1 MKTERVTILT
11 SPAFKTFLS
20 DEAKREKVSVAE
32 LIRTRCEHG
41 PTKDTTLLSELTR
54 ALRRSIHEAQHA
66 LQGGLLEVH
75 TVLTELRA
83 KHEAESDTSLKHRV
97 ASRSLTRKVGA
108 RA

>member
-11 SPAFKTFLS
+11 SPAFKDFLS

-41 PTKDTTLLSELTR
+41 PTKDTAILTELTR
-54 ALRRSIHEAQHA
+54 TLRSSIHEAQHA

-75 TVLTELRA
+75 TVLTELRT
-83 KHEAESDTSLKHRV
+83 KHQAESGTSRKHRA
-97 ASRSLTRKVGA
+97 ASRSLARKGGV